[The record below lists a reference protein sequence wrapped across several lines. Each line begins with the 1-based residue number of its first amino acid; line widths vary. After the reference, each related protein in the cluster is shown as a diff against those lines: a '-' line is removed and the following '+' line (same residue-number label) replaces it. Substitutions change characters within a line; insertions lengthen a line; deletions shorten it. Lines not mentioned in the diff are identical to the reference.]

1 MKELYDSPSLELV
14 RLQSAQRLTN
24 SDIPFNDLK
33 DDPIFVDPNSFPAG
47 DSEVDIP
54 ID

>member
-1 MKELYDSPSLELV
+1 MKELYDAPSLQLV
-14 RLQSAQRLTN
+14 RLQSAQSLTN

-33 DDPIFVDPNSFPAG
+33 DDPEYVDPKSFPLG

-54 ID
+54 IN

>member
-1 MKELYDSPSLELV
+1 MKELYDAPSFELV
-14 RLQSAQRLTN
+14 RLQSTQRLTN

-33 DDPIFVDPNSFPAG
+33 DDPTYVDPNSFPAG
-47 DSEVDIP
+47 DPEVDIP